1 MTCEQARQAMLD
13 ADPAE
18 LTGQGSSALVGHL
31 ASCTRCAGRAHA
43 ILEGQ
48 QALAAALRAQRPRV
62 AAVEALRAAQVAAA
76 MPERRWR
83 GWRIALPGALA
94 AGIALLLLWTRWN
107 PPAERTVAPE
117 SAAPALPPFAVQG
130 PPGRTV
136 AVFRTANPDIVV
148 VWYF

>member
-18 LTGQGSSALVGHL
+18 LAGQGSSALVGHL
-31 ASCTRCAGRAHA
+31 VSCARCAGRAHA

-48 QALAAALRAQRPRV
+48 QALAAALSAHRPRV
-62 AAVEALRAAQVAAA
+62 AAEEAVQAAHVAAA
-76 MPERRWR
+76 QPEPRRR
-83 GWRIALPGALA
+83 GWRVAVSGALA
-94 AGIALLLLWTRWN
+94 AGIALLLFWTRWN
-107 PPAERTVAPE
+107 PPAERMVAPE
-117 SAAPALPPFAVQG
+117 SAPALPPFAVQG